1 MHISGFQKT
10 TLLDYPD
17 HLAATVFLSGCNFR
31 CPYCH
36 NSSLLPINPLDNE
49 DNTDEILCTLKKRSH
64 LLEGVCVT
72 GGEPTLS
79 ADLPDFLRK
88 IHDLG
93 LLVKLDTNG
102 YHPDTLAHLMEDRLV
117 DYVAMDIKSSR
128 ETYSA
133 ACGLPSI
140 DISRIEQS
148 VALLLSGV
156 ISYEFRTTYVKEL
169 HTEEDVRRIG
179 EWLADA
185 DAYYLQSYRESKD
198 VLTKG
203 YSAFSSEQ
211 FMKFLHI
218 LKETIPNAALRGIDL

>member
-36 NSSLLPINPLDNE
+36 NSPLLQVSPFDNE
-49 DNTDEILCTLKKRSH
+49 DNTAQILQTLKKRSH

-79 ADLPDFLRK
+79 AGLADFLAE

-102 YHPDTLAHLMEDRLV
+102 YHPDTLARLIEDGLV

-128 ETYSA
+128 ETYA
-133 ACGLPSI
+133 AVCGLSSI
-140 DISRIEQS
+140 DIGRIEQS
-148 VALLLSGV
+148 AALLLSGS

-169 HTEEDVRRIG
+169 HTEKDVRQIG
-179 EWLADA
+179 EWLAGA
-185 DAYYLQSYRESKD
+185 DAYYLQSYRDSDE

-203 YSAFSSEQ
+203 FSAFSNEQ
-211 FMKFLHI
+211 FMQFLHI